1 MNSAIFQVDDLAGSD
16 MNFWSFVYFHGKL
29 QSHFD
34 AKGCIGDLVSC
45 SVPLNEF
52 PLGSTY
58 VGVDGMPSL
67 CYLWE
72 EEGGTRRRGLIIAL
86 DDDPSHHEYA
96 RECMGNQVS
105 NL

>member
-45 SVPLNEF
+45 SVPLKEY
-52 PLGSTY
+52 PLGSTDTK
-58 VGVDGMPSL
+58 VDGMPSL

-72 EEGGTRRRGLIIAL
+72 EKGSTRRRGLIIAL
-86 DDDPSHHEYA
+86 DDIPSAHEYA
-96 RECMGNQVS
+96 RECMSAQVS